1 MHWTDEDHPLWT
13 WLLRCCAA
21 ATVLPLWSAAHLPF
35 TDLPQ
40 HVAAI
45 GTLRHWWD
53 PLWKS
58 QEYFTLALGQTQY
71 LLYYLIGAALAFPLG
86 TAERANLVLLSCV
99 AVAFPY
105 SLRALLRAL
114 KADAR
119 LALFACT
126 LFWSQALLIGFF
138 NYLAAMPLLLWA
150 LSLAVREAEAPSRR
164 TLWTLAL
171 ASVAL
176 FYLHLSAFLFFAP
189 AAALASIA
197 LPRLQPVRE
206 WPRRLLWAAPV
217 VVLSVLWLLNS
228 PVVHPQAVGWHQ
240 PMTVAFEE
248 PAVALRDLTDAL
260 LDIWR
265 GREDEYALFLLVA
278 AGMLLAWPQ
287 AREPDAQPWKRGLT
301 AVWVALA
308 ALLYFAFPVS
318 IGWMWQLN
326 ERYALVA
333 ALLLPTLLRPVRGLR
348 GAVPL
353 LVAAATALYSAGS
366 AFATSTPTTARAW
379 AAWPRSRS
387 PSCRSRRCATARRR
401 SRRSIRPAG
410 SGTRTC
416 SATTWTAS
424 ITTTYWCTGASTHSR
439 AIRRARNGARSPARA
454 TGRCTRRWSEAGPR
468 GLTSGLRPRA
478 RSENPNPFSLPL
490 RSRSRPDLDPDPDL
504 DFDFDFAAA
513 FAVAV
518 AVVAVVVALEIAVR
532 HPRLARGVAY
542 GVPRSPGSPNK
553 ILYKIFFGGPE
564 DLSRSCVHGVHR
576 ASGTTPLFRRR
587 RHEV

>member
-1 MHWTDEDHPLWT
+1 LHWTDEDHPLWN
-13 WLLRCCAA
+13 WLLRLCAA

-40 HVAAI
+40 HAAAI

-53 PLWKS
+53 PVWRS

-71 LLYYLIGAALAFPLG
+71 LLYYLVGAALAFPFG

-114 KADAR
+114 KADSR

-150 LSLAVREAEAPSRR
+150 LSLAVREAGAPSRR
-164 TLWTLAL
+164 TLWALAL

-176 FYLHLSAFLFFAP
+176 FYLHLSAFLFLAP

-197 LPRLQPVRE
+197 LPRLQPVRA
-206 WPRRLLWAAPV
+206 WPRRLFWAAPV

-228 PVVHPQAVGWHQ
+228 PVVHPQSVGWHQ

-248 PAVALRDLTDAL
+248 PAAALRDLTDAL

-265 GREDEYALFLLVA
+265 GPEDEYALFLLVA
-278 AGMLLAWPQ
+278 AGMMLAWPQ

-333 ALLLPTLLRPVRGLR
+333 ALLLPTLLRPARGLR

-353 LVAAATALYSAGS
+353 LLAAATALYSAGIAFANIRNFEREVGPFDEVLAHARPGRRLIGMIFDQNSRYAKFS
-366 AFATSTPTTARAW
+366 AFLHFHAYYRARLGGVASFSF
-379 AAWPRSRS
+379 AELPQSPLRYRPETEPPRH
-387 PSCRSRRCATARRR
+387 
-401 SRRSIRPAG
+401 PAG
-410 SGTRTC
+410 WEWH
-416 SATTWTAS
+416 ANLF
-424 ITTTYWCTGASTHSR
+424 
-439 AIRRARNGARSPARA
+439 RNDVDGFYYDYVLVH
-454 TGRCTRRWSEAGPR
+454 GRVD
-468 GLTSGLRPRA
+468 
-478 RSENPNPFSLPL
+478 PF
-490 RSRSRPDLDPDPDL
+490 
-504 DFDFDFAAA
+504 A
-513 FAVAV
+513 
-518 AVVAVVVALEIAVR
+518 R
-532 HPRLARGVAY
+532 HP
-542 GVPRSPGSPNK
+542 PGPQWS
-553 ILYKIFFGGPE
+553 L
-564 DLSRSCVHGVHR
+564 LSREGDWALYEKV
-576 ASGTTPLFRRR
+576 
-587 RHEV
+587 E